1 MSTEPSDIL
10 GKIGK
15 TVGAEIKSLRT
26 SLTGDLATKV
36 SLGNVQSQVTT
47 NANAISAL
55 DDAKASKVS
64 LANYADG
71 TSVFSLLSAT
81 RAVTT
86 GDVTVGGN
94 LTVNGTTTT
103 VNSTVVEVE
112 DNAIEVNL
120 AATTGAATA
129 NTGGLIINR
138 GKDAE
143 DAFIDKASILFDDSI
158 DKFTMVNLSI
168 LSSNKIEA
176 LSINASSASLP
187 LLIMSPPVFAVA
199 APVVAARF
207 TSIALSSTST
217 TVELTVVVVPL
228 TVRFPPTVTSPV
240 VTARV
245 AERSENT
252 LVPSA

>member
-1 MSTEPSDIL
+1 MTQ
-10 GKIGK
+10 KH
-15 TVGAEIKSLRT
+15 
-26 SLTGDLATKV
+26 
-36 SLGNVQSQVTT
+36 Q
-47 NANAISAL
+47 
-55 DDAKASKVS
+55 KVS

-158 DKFTMVNLSI
+158 DKFTMKVGTALGTLNVATV
-168 LSSNKIEA
+168 EA
-176 LSINASSASLP
+176 SVTGDLTGSVDATASGKSVAVGSGTALTIN
-187 LLIMSPPVFAVA
+187 
-199 APVVAARF
+199 
-207 TSIALSSTST
+207 SIAVGDYSTF
-217 TVELTVVVVPL
+217 E
-228 TVRFPPTVTSPV
+228 
-240 VTARV
+240 TAF
-245 AERSENT
+245 NT
-252 LVPSA
+252 AKA